1 MIRYTVVYRQRS
13 RSLYNCTISIVSF
26 TTTGRVYTMGDTP
39 DPAVGKNS
47 RPIPQNGHAADCDG
61 SVAGQHGAED
71 LFLQKHGL
79 ATTTC
84 TTATA
89 DTDVR
94 SITSSAS
101 STTGSGSSNGR
112 GTAGP
117 GSRGPSRTGAVVGSD
132 CSVAAD
138 SCPGS
143 GSEKS
148 VGNTSPSQSVT
159 GTKASYVKH
168 GHGSTKQH
176 RDLPP
181 TPDGTG
187 R

>member
-1 MIRYTVVYRQRS
+1 MS
-13 RSLYNCTISIVSF
+13 
-26 TTTGRVYTMGDTP
+26 DTP
-39 DPAVGKNS
+39 DPEGGKNS
-47 RPIPQNGHAADCDG
+47 RSPIQQNGHAGDCNG
-61 SVAGQHGAED
+61 GVAGQHDAED
-71 LFLQKHGL
+71 LFLQKYGL

-101 STTGSGSSNGR
+101 STTASGSSNGR

-117 GSRGPSRTGAVVGSD
+117 GSHGPSRNGAVVGSD
-132 CSVAAD
+132 CSVVAD
-138 SCPGS
+138 PCPGS
-143 GSEKS
+143 ESEKS
-148 VGNTSPSQSVT
+148 VGATSPSQSVT
-159 GTKASYVKH
+159 GTKTSYVKH

-181 TPDGTG
+181 TPNGTG